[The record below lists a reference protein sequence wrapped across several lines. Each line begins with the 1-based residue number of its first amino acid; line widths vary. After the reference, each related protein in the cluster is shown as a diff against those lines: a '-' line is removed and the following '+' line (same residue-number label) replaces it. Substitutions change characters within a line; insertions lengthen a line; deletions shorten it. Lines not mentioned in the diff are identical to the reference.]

1 MQKPITYTVAPRDC
15 LWNLASRFYGKGSLW
30 PVIFKYNNQPDV
42 VKQTGSRI
50 LDPDLILIGQTLI
63 IPPKAVA
70 EKVDTKDLSK
80 TREEVERNRHEHAN
94 KGKQE
99 QQQIQRIRQSQ
110 PQPPGGREPMGQRFA
125 KKVAALAY
133 EFDLGESTV
142 SAVKG
147 PGFTLKASLS
157 GSLVVQDTHTSAI
170 GVTAKDLK
178 QLEISTKQ
186 QTETVAGKL
195 ISDLKFNFDP
205 KNQTIKLTGGI
216 ASQSNIDGAP
226 VIKLDASVNQYG
238 QPVLKGS
245 VTYEVVKGQVQ
256 HYAFA
261 GQDIGFAIEITGE
274 LKSIDEKESS
284 VWEEITGTQGAVVLV
299 IGAVA
304 VVVVTIIEDCVT
316 LGAGIADDPAS
327 FALAAAMIVSARHLF
342 KRYASRLGRRIA
354 LATSAIFAT
363 PMVHAS
369 ERDGVDTGIQP

>member
-1 MQKPITYTVAPRDC
+1 MQNNITYTVAPRDC

-63 IPPKAVA
+63 IPSRTLA
-70 EKVDTKDLSK
+70 EKVDEKELTKTKDEAEK
-80 TREEVERNRHEHAN
+80 NRHDHAN

-110 PQPPGGREPMGQRFA
+110 PQPPGGREPMGQRYA
-125 KKVAALAY
+125 KKVAAPAY
-133 EFDLGESTV
+133 QFDLGESTL
-142 SAVKG
+142 SAIKG

-157 GSLVVQDTHTSAI
+157 GSLMVQDTHTSAI

-195 ISDLKFNFDP
+195 ISDVKFNFDP
-205 KNQTIKLTGGI
+205 KNKTIKLSGGI
-216 ASQSNIDGAP
+216 ASQSNIAGTP
-226 VIKLDASVNQYG
+226 VIKLDDSVNQHG

-245 VTYEVVKGQVQ
+245 VTYNIVKGQVQ

-261 GQDIGFAIEITGE
+261 GEKISFTIEATPDKDIERKYE
-274 LKSIDEKESS
+274 DSN
-284 VWEEITGTQGAVVLV
+284 VWEELGATHGAFVLV
-299 IGAVA
+299 VGAA
-304 VVVVTIIEDCVT
+304 ALVVVTIIEDCLT
-316 LGAGIADDPAS
+316 LGAGVVDDPAS
-327 FALAAAMIVSARHLF
+327 FALAAAMIISARHLF
-342 KRYASRLGRRIA
+342 KRYTSRLGRRIA
-354 LATSAIFAT
+354 VSTGAIFAT
-363 PMVHAS
+363 PMAMATD
-369 ERDGVDTGIQP
+369 EVDTGIQP